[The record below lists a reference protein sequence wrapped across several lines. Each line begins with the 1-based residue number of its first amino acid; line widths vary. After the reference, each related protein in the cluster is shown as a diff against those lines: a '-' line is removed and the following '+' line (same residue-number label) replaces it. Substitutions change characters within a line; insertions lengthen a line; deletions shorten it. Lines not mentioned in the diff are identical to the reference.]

1 MIKQNSYLVGGVG
14 TSLLLAISLLLV
26 TSGLFINVF
35 LYSFF
40 KFFMG
45 LYLVIIGLLLIKL
58 ILTLERV
65 KKNII
70 MALFINLFLIVY
82 AFFFGLINDGI
93 ELADFKRYLHLV
105 LSLVFTLAIFSSINE
120 NDYFLKNKIKNNF
133 TLKLYIP
140 KNYKL
145 FGTFF
150 IFAIL
155 IVYFSKGFSFSPLKI
170 NFDLP
175 NLGYKYSY
183 NQSTSAFFGL
193 GAIFFTFLACALNN
207 KIRIFILI
215 VALLYLFISFLG
227 GSRGEFIVA
236 LLIINLILFK
246 FLSIGQIILYIFF
259 LSGLVVGNLF
269 YEIIDFGNFT
279 MTKRF
284 AVILFEKNFGYR
296 DILFRQSLELMSDRW
311 DCVLIG
317 CGFSFFQ
324 TYYSYDFG
332 MYPHNSFL
340 ELIITFGLI
349 SVPLIFLA
357 VLGCALGYLTK
368 FGNTFMFYVLLF
380 FFGINLKSD
389 SIISITSIPIFLYFC
404 YIALKA
410 LNPILI
416 RSLRILRK

>member
-1 MIKQNSYLVGGVG
+1 MIKQNSYLVG
-14 TSLLLAISLLLV
+14 TSLFLAISLLHV
-26 TSGLFINVF
+26 TSGLFVNDF

-45 LYLVIIGLLLIKL
+45 LYLVVIGLLLIKL
-58 ILTLERV
+58 LLTLEKV

-70 MALFINLFLIVY
+70 MALFIHLFLIVY

-93 ELADFKRYLHLV
+93 ELVDFKSYLHLV
-105 LSLVFTLAIFSSINE
+105 LSLVFTLVIFSSINE
-120 NDYFLKNKIKNNF
+120 NNYFLINKIKNNF

-140 KNYKL
+140 MNYKL

-150 IFAIL
+150 IFTIL
-155 IVYFSKGFSFSPLKI
+155 IVFFSKGFSFSPLKI
-170 NFDLP
+170 NFDL
-175 NLGYKYSY
+175 LHKDYIVDYS
-183 NQSTSAFFGL
+183 QSTTAFFGL

-207 KIRIFILI
+207 KIRIFIFI

-227 GSRGEFIVA
+227 GARGEFIVA

-246 FLSIGQIILYIFF
+246 FLSIGQIILYLFF

-269 YEIIDFGNFT
+269 YEIFDFGDFII
-279 MTKRF
+279 MQRF
-284 AVILFEKNFGYR
+284 AATLFENNFGYR

-311 DCVLIG
+311 DCILIG
-317 CGFSFFQ
+317 CGFNFFQ
-324 TYYSYDFG
+324 TYYSYDLG

-349 SVPLIFLA
+349 SVPLILLA
-357 VLGCALGYLTK
+357 VLGCVLGYLTK

-380 FFGINLKSD
+380 FFGTTLKSGTILT
-389 SIISITSIPIFLYFC
+389 STTISLFLYFC
-404 YIALKA
+404 YIALKV
-410 LNPILI
+410 LNQIFS
-416 RSLRILRK
+416 RSLHIIRK